1 MLAKANKVTEEILD
15 ISISIFM
22 YVCVCIWGLVL
33 AICVSFCS
41 AQVGG
46 LSVCCWVAV
55 WFVLLATMEF
65 DLDKF
70 AGNPTLQQLN
80 KCKKIDL
87 MLITNLF
94 NVQTPLV
101 VRKEELRRLI
111 AKALGERGLL
121 ADAAGIADVEPLAPV
136 PTPSTSPAVTTSI
149 APPSPA
155 VGDVS

>member
-1 MLAKANKVTEEILD
+1 MC
-15 ISISIFM
+15 
-22 YVCVCIWGLVL
+22 VCV
-33 AICVSFCS
+33 F
-41 AQVGG
+41 GG
-46 LSVCCWVAV
+46 SSLPFAFPFVAPRWVAV

-70 AGNPTLQQLN
+70 AGNPILQQLN
-80 KCKKIDL
+80 KCNMIDL
-87 MLITNLF
+87 MLIANLF

-101 VRKEELRRLI
+101 VRKEELWRLI

-121 ADAAGIADVEPLAPV
+121 ADGAGIADVEPLAPV
-136 PTPSTSPAVTTSI
+136 PTPSTSLPVTTSI